1 MIWFVDSVAREAMLF
16 AAVGLLIGGLDDIAV
31 DAVYWTRRLFGR
43 DRAVPIAQLP
53 AVETPGRM
61 AVFVPAWDEAAVI
74 GDMLAAATARFRHPD
89 YRIYV
94 GLYPNDPATI
104 EAVVR
109 VARRDP
115 RVHAVIGARD
125 GPTTKA
131 DCLNTLWHALRRDDR
146 TARAVVLHD
155 AEDVVHPDELTVFDA
170 LLDRHAVVQLPVV
183 PLIAAGSLVSGVYA
197 DEFAESHGRNMVVR
211 VALGAGMPLAG
222 VGCAIRVDM
231 LGRIATARGG
241 DPFDADSLTE
251 DYELGM
257 RVAAFGG
264 CGTFAQVIDA
274 VGEPVAVRAY
284 FPADVRS
291 AVRQKAR
298 WMIGIALAGWDRI
311 GWARWSAVGDHWMR
325 AHDRRAPLAVVVLA
339 AAYVALLAWPLSAVA
354 HVLTGTPAPAVGGGM
369 TIVLAINAAMLLWR
383 LASRSVFTTRAY
395 GFGEG
400 LLSLPR
406 FVVGNIV
413 ALMAARR
420 AVVRYVGMLRGR
432 APVWDKTQHVFPD
445 ADVLAQ
451 R

>member
-1 MIWFVDSVAREAMLF
+1 MMWLVDSVAREAMLF

-43 DRAVPIAQLP
+43 DRGVAIADLP
-53 AVETPGRM
+53 APARPGRI

-74 GDMLAAATARFRHPD
+74 GDMLVTALARFRHPD

-104 EAVVR
+104 DAVAR
-109 VARRDP
+109 VAGRDA
-115 RVHAVIGARD
+115 RVRGVVGAHA

-131 DCLNTLWHALRRDDR
+131 DCLNTLWRALARDADV
-146 TARAVVLHD
+146 RAVVLHD
-155 AEDVVHPDELTVFDA
+155 AEDVVHPDELRVFDA
-170 LLDRHAVVQLPVV
+170 LLDRHAVVQLPVL
-183 PLIAAGSLVSGVYA
+183 PLIAPGSLVSGVYA
-197 DEFAESHGRNMVVR
+197 DEFAEAHGRNMVVR

-231 LGRIATARGG
+231 LAHIAAVRGG

-257 RVAAFGG
+257 RVAASGG
-264 CGTFAQVIDA
+264 RGAFAQVLDEA
-274 VGEPVAVRAY
+274 GGPVAVRAY
-284 FPADVRS
+284 FPADIRS

-311 GWARWSAVGDHWMR
+311 GWARWSAIGDHWMR

-339 AAYVALLAWPLSAVA
+339 AAYVALIAWPVSALA
-354 HVLTGTPAPAVGGGM
+354 HVLTGTSAPAIGEGLTV
-369 TIVLAINAAMLLWR
+369 IVAINGAMLLWR
-383 LASRSVFTTRAY
+383 LASRFVFTRRIY

-420 AVVRYVGMLRGR
+420 AMVRYVGMLRGR
-432 APVWDKTQHVFPD
+432 APVWDKTRHVFPD